1 VRLVTHMVF
10 SFAVAMWLVP
20 IVYAPYTLMASVLTT
35 VFIDM
40 IGHTRNHGVIR
51 RTWVTHDWLLSALTT
66 VVPLSIVYTLMF
78 PVPIINLL
86 IINETTL
93 ITHLMLDAITGHTFL
108 LTRRLSGG
116 GIEWDDPWAN
126 TAFIVLGLLLI
137 VLRL

>member
-20 IVYAPYTLMASVLTT
+20 IAYVPYTLMASVLTT

-66 VVPLSIVYTLMF
+66 VVPLSIVYVLMF

-108 LTRRLSGG
+108 LTHKLRGG
-116 GIEWDDPWAN
+116 GVEWNDPWAN
-126 TAFIVLGLLLI
+126 AAFIALGLLLI